1 VWAATGKQ
9 VQPLDDRALAALTYV
24 APEWVGVGGGGE
36 GAGEEVAAASDAA
49 EMAAAIAVDL
59 GGSVGGGAAVGA
71 AAAPQD
77 LAAEEPEARDVLHV
91 ALGEVR
97 EADATDVGKE
107 AGGTP
112 QG

>member
-1 VWAATGKQ
+1 
-9 VQPLDDRALAALTYV
+9 VQPLDNHTLAALTYV
-24 APEWVGVGGGGE
+24 APDWAGVGGGGE
-36 GAGEEVAAASDAA
+36 AAGGGGGAAGAEAAAASDAA

-59 GGSVGGGAAVGA
+59 GGSIGGGAAVGA

-77 LAAEEPEARDVLHV
+77 LAAEEPEVRDVLHV

-97 EADATDVGKE
+97 EADAVDSGKE